1 VADPGYGLDTLAW
14 YVRGTLSPGA
24 YRVQV
29 TGGGR
34 DYDYTTNLVDCR

>member
-1 VADPGYGLDTLAW
+1 LAW
-14 YVRGTLSPGA
+14 RVGGTLSPGE

-34 DYDYTTNLVDCR
+34 DYDYTTNLLDCR